1 MKQILYL
8 LMLMPLFAFA
18 KELPTPSTIKKVTV
32 FINGGQITR
41 EANTPLP
48 IGKTEVVIDG
58 LSKYLDPKS
67 IRVKGI
73 GDFTILATRN
83 QIDFF
88 DKKKSANDDL
98 WRKQLKDLDQ
108 QIKILSL
115 EYQTLTEKQN
125 FLKENRKITNTNTP
139 LSFSDF
145 KQYYALYGEQMEQI
159 TQRKN
164 EIDIQSQQ
172 LNANKQDLLNQIRE
186 VADKERKGFYKI
198 IITVQA
204 KRATTAK
211 FEINYYVSNCS
222 WFPTY
227 DIRVNSLKEPVNL
240 SYKANLKQ
248 MTGVDW
254 KNVLL
259 TFSNATPTD
268 VGVVPVL
275 RPFYLGEYNRRQN
288 STIRR
293 VSGRVTSVS
302 GEPLYGASIIIS
314 GTSIGT
320 TTDANGQYEISVP
333 TGNHSLE
340 VSYVGYSS
348 SSHPI
353 SSSTMNI
360 VLEEGHELSEVVVT
374 SSAMQ
379 IYDNTAGKSYRRK
392 SSKRK
397 KHKQASKPIK
407 MDLTTNTTSI
417 EFEIKEPYTILSK
430 PKSQSIEMRNF
441 EMPSSYEYQI
451 VPKIE
456 TAAYLMAYI
465 TDWEQYH
472 LLDGESNLYFEN
484 TYVGKALI
492 EATSV
497 KDTLQLSLGKDK
509 SIAVTRTKIK
519 DHSKKQLIG
528 GKKVIKKAWK
538 IEVKNNKSVAINVL
552 VFDQIPIS
560 RKEKIEVSNIQY
572 GSAKYD
578 NITGEVQ
585 WQAQIPAHNKDTYRL
600 SYTVKYP
607 KAWAIQVE

>member
-198 IITVQA
+198 IITVHA

>member
-360 VLEEGHELSEVVVT
+360 VLEEGLELSEVVVT